1 MPELPEVETTR
12 RGLEPLLVG
21 HRIQRAVV
29 RNRAMRQPVPRLLA
43 QSLAGAT
50 VRALGRRGKYL
61 LFDCGTGTLIL
72 HLGMSGRLWVV
83 RDSAAPEKHDHFD
96 MVLDDATIVRLRDPR
111 RFGLLLWH
119 AGDPLTHA
127 LLANIG
133 PEPLSTDFDG
143 ASLHAAT
150 RGRSVA
156 IKQVLMDS
164 HVVAGVGNIYASEA
178 LHRAAIHPGTAAGKL
193 SRARCNALAQAVRE
207 TLEIAILAG
216 GSSLRDYVR
225 SDGMA
230 GNYQNEFLVY
240 DRAGQPCR
248 RCGAKVRE
256 IRQGQRSSFYCSR
269 CQKA

>member
-21 HRIQRAVV
+21 RRIRQAVV
-29 RNRAMRQPVPRLLA
+29 RNRAMRQPVPRGLA
-43 QSLAGAT
+43 QSLAGAM

-61 LFDCGTGTLIL
+61 LFDCGAGTLIL

-83 RDSAAPEKHDHFD
+83 RDGAAPAKHDHFD
-96 MVLDDATIVRLRDPR
+96 MVLDDGTIVRFRDPR

-119 AGDPLTHA
+119 AGDPLTHV
-127 LLANIG
+127 LLAKIG
-133 PEPLSTDFDG
+133 PEPLSADFDG
-143 ASLHAAT
+143 ATLHAAT

-156 IKQVLMDS
+156 IKHVLMNS
-164 HVVAGVGNIYASEA
+164 QVVAGVGNIYASEA

-193 SRARCNALAQAVRE
+193 SRARCDALAKAVRE
-207 TLEIAILAG
+207 TLEIAIRAG

-225 SDGMA
+225 SDGLA

-240 DRAGQPCR
+240 GRAGMTCR
-248 RCGAKVRE
+248 RCQGKIRE
-256 IRQGQRSSFYCSR
+256 FRQGQRSTFFCPR
-269 CQKA
+269 CQR